1 MDAVGSIGQ
10 EILDLGKRVES
21 DRLMAFAQL
30 TLGELASHELYIT
43 DIDKAR
49 EGIQQLL

>member
-21 DRLMAFAQL
+21 DRLQAFAQL
-30 TLGELASHELYIT
+30 TLGELASHEMYIK
-43 DIDKAR
+43 DEERAR
-49 EGIQQLL
+49 VGIQ